1 MRLIDADK
9 VIPIGLENKTIRI
22 SDTELPATQE
32 REFALTYLF
41 EDLWSLIDSQPTT
54 DVIDN
59 IKKELK
65 EKIDD
70 YHETE
75 DFRRGCYYAL
85 YIVNKYMKEGG
96 IR

>member
-9 VIPIGLENKTIRI
+9 VIRIGLENKTIRI
-22 SDTELPATQE
+22 FDTGLPITQE
-32 REFALTYLF
+32 REYVLTYLF
-41 EDLWSLIDSQPTT
+41 EDLWSLLDRQPTT
-54 DVIDN
+54 DVIDK

-70 YHETE
+70 YHETV

-85 YIVNKYMKEGG
+85 YIVNKYMKEESND
-96 IR
+96 